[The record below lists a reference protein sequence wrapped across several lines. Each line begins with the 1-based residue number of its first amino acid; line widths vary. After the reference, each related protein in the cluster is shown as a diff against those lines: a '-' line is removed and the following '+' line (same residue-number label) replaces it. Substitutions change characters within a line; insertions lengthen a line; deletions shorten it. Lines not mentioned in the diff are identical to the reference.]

1 MHLVNEIK
9 NMTLLKRSELQ
20 AALQDGSPT
29 LNSQVFLFFGERF
42 LCKEAADL
50 LQGKLLAAGP
60 GAVQAIDGDRED
72 AGRTLSRLMSYSLL
86 PGRQLFRVS
95 DSRLFHSKTVVEDI
109 WTRAVQAFQ
118 GGNSGPA
125 RNHLLAM
132 AQAVGLEIEGPTPL
146 SEIPAPEWQ
155 KIFAFAKPGDNLQWA
170 DQLLGEAQGKNPVA
184 SANLADRY
192 IETFEKGIPKQNILL
207 LTAETVDKRQRL
219 FTYLKKNGTVVDCS
233 VAVGSGAAAQT
244 EQNEILREMMQKTLT
259 DLQKKIEPR
268 AVEMFFERVG
278 FHPVAVVVETEK
290 LAHSI
295 GDRPT
300 ITASDVEEMV
310 SRNREDALYELT
322 DAIGKRQADR
332 ALTILSHLLEQGIH
346 ELAILSTLRNFLK
359 KQLIFRSLQMR
370 DFPTWRSGMNARDFQ
385 NTYLPALKAEE
396 EWGELLQGHPYALF
410 MSFSKAAEYSCSGLK
425 RWLAMLLDAE
435 FRLKGSPL
443 PPRLVIEELLLAML
457 KGAPKISGRRD
468 SMVY

>member
-1 MHLVNEIK
+1 
-9 NMTLLKRSELQ
+9 MTLLKRSELQ
-20 AALQDGSPT
+20 TALQEGSQA
-29 LNSQVFLFFGERF
+29 LKAQLFLFFGERF

-50 LQGKLLAAGP
+50 VQEKLLAAGH
-60 GAVQAIDGDRED
+60 GAVHAIDGDRED

-86 PGRQLFRVS
+86 PGRQLLRIS
-95 DSRLFHSKTVVEDI
+95 DSRIFHSKTVVEEI
-109 WTRAVQAFQ
+109 WNKAVQAFQ

-125 RNHLLAM
+125 RNQLLSM
-132 AQAVGLEIEGPTPL
+132 AQAVGLEIVGPTPL
-146 SEIPAPEWQ
+146 SEIPSSEWQ
-155 KIFAFAKPGDNLQWA
+155 KIFAFTKPSDNLQWA
-170 DQLLGEAQGKNPVA
+170 DQLLGEAQGKSPAA
-184 SANLADRY
+184 STNLADRY
-192 IETFEKGIPKQNILL
+192 IETFEKGIPAQNILL

-219 FTYLKKNGTVVDCS
+219 FTYLKKNGIVIDCS
-233 VAVGSGAAAQT
+233 VAGGSGAAAQT
-244 EQNEILREMMQKTLT
+244 EQKEILREMMQKTLT
-259 DLQKKIEPR
+259 ELQKKIEPR

-290 LAHSI
+290 LAHCI

-300 ITASDVEEMV
+300 ITEIDVEEMV

-322 DAIGKRQADR
+322 DALGKRQADR

-346 ELAILSTLRNFLK
+346 ELAILSTLRNYLR

-370 DFPTWRSGMNARDFQ
+370 EFPAWRSGMNARDFQ

-410 MSFSKAAEYSCSGLK
+410 MSFSKASEYSCSGLK

-443 PPRLVIEELLLAML
+443 PPQLVIEELLLAML
-457 KGAPKISGRRD
+457 KGAPKLSGRRD

>member
-1 MHLVNEIK
+1 
-9 NMTLLKRSELQ
+9 MTLLKRSELK
-20 AALQDGSPT
+20 AALQEGSPA
-29 LNSQVFLFFGERF
+29 LDGQLFLFFGERF

-50 LQGKLLAAGP
+50 VQEKLLTAGH
-60 GAVQAIDGDRED
+60 GAVHAIDGDSED

-86 PGRQLFRVS
+86 PGRQLLRVTE
-95 DSRLFHSKTVVEDI
+95 SRIFHSKTVVEEI
-109 WTRAVQAFQ
+109 WAKAVQAFQ

-125 RNHLLAM
+125 RNHLLSM
-132 AQAVGLEIEGPTPL
+132 VQAVGLEIEGPSPL

-155 KIFAFAKPGDNLQWA
+155 KIFAFAKPTDNLQWA
-170 DQLLGEAQGKNPVA
+170 DQLLGETQGKSPAA
-184 SANLADRY
+184 SANLVDRY
-192 IETFEKGIPKQNILL
+192 IETFDKGIPAQNILL

-219 FTYLKKNGTVVDCS
+219 FLYLKKNGIVVDCS
-233 VAVGSGAAAQT
+233 VAGGSGAAAQT
-244 EQNEILREMMQKTLT
+244 EQKEILREMMQKTLAE
-259 DLQKKIEPR
+259 LQKKIEPR

-290 LAHSI
+290 LVHAI

-300 ITASDVEEMV
+300 ITADDVEEMV

-322 DAIGKRQADR
+322 DALGKRQADR

-346 ELAILSTLRNFLK
+346 ELAILSTLRNYLR
-359 KQLIFRSLQMR
+359 KQLIFRSLQIR
-370 DFPTWRSGMNARDFQ
+370 EFPSWRSGMNARDFQ
-385 NTYLPALKAEE
+385 NTYLPALKTEG
-396 EWGELLQGHPYALF
+396 EWDELLQGHPYALF
-410 MSFSKAAEYSCSGLK
+410 MSFTKASEYSCSGLK
-425 RWLAMLLDAE
+425 KWLAMLLDAE

-457 KGAPKISGRRD
+457 KGAPKISSRRD

>member
-1 MHLVNEIK
+1 
-9 NMTLLKRSELQ
+9 MTLLKRSELQ
-20 AALQDGSPT
+20 AALQNGSPT
-29 LNSQVFLFFGERF
+29 LSAQVFLFFGERF

-50 LQGKLLAAGP
+50 LQEKLLAAGP

-109 WTRAVQAFQ
+109 WTKAVQAFQ

-132 AQAVGLEIEGPTPL
+132 VQAVGLEIEGPTPL
-146 SEIPAPEWQ
+146 SEIPTPEWQ

-170 DQLLGEAQGKNPVA
+170 DQLLGEAQGKSPVA
-184 SANLADRY
+184 SANLTDRY

-233 VAVGSGAAAQT
+233 VAGGSGAAAQT
-244 EQNEILREMMQKTLT
+244 EQKEILREMMQKTLT
-259 DLQKKIEPR
+259 DLQKKIESR

-300 ITASDVEEMV
+300 ITAGDVEEMV

-346 ELAILSTLRNFLK
+346 ELAILATLKNYLR

-370 DFPTWRSGMNARDFQ
+370 DFPTWRSAMNARDFQ

-396 EWGELLQGHPYALF
+396 DWGELLQGHPYALF
-410 MSFSKAAEYSCSGLK
+410 MSFSKASEYSCSGLK
-425 RWLAMLLDAE
+425 RWLTMLLDAE
-435 FRLKGSPL
+435 FRLKGAPL